1 MMFWKKKKETLDE
14 ILKKLEKKTEE
25 VKPQPQ
31 QATQPMQTTQATQTT
46 QTPQPKTQGVVTPQ
60 IIQQKPKAMEE
71 KKIKVKP
78 KTLVQRWK
86 TFVEYFASKR
96 KDLPELLKAAEIR
109 ESPYEF
115 TQRVLITSLL
125 ITILIC
131 GSLIILFLAIGVN
144 PIIFVLIAPILF
156 IFFVNYLMLYPLQK
170 IRISGKEV
178 EKDVLFAV
186 RDMIIALRG
195 GVPLYNAIVS
205 VSRGYGAASQEFSKI
220 INLVNLG
227 VPLDQAI
234 DQVVTTSK
242 SPSFRRVMLQASTTL
257 KAGADITAAMELTL
271 EQITNE
277 RVIELRRYGQK
288 LNAVAMFYMIVGVI
302 FPSMLITVAIVL
314 STFINII
321 TFTPQLLM
329 IAFIFI
335 LLLQLVFLNII
346 KNMRPS
352 YA

>member
-1 MMFWKKKKETLDE
+1 MWPFKRKKESLE
-14 ILKKLEKKTEE
+14 GILKKLENEGKKPVEAQPQKIEKEKQE
-25 VKPQPQ
+25 VKPVQ
-31 QATQPMQTTQATQTT
+31 QAQVP
-46 QTPQPKTQGVVTPQ
+46 
-60 IIQQKPKAMEE
+60 KPKPR
-71 KKIKVKP
+71 P
-78 KTLVQRWK
+78 KTLKQRWK
-86 TFVEYFASKR
+86 AFVEYFASKR
-96 KDLPELLKAAEIR
+96 KDLPELLKAAEIK
-109 ESPYEF
+109 ETPFEF
-115 TQRVLITSLL
+115 TQRVLITSIL
-125 ITILIC
+125 ITTIIST
-131 GSLIILFLAIGVN
+131 SLIVLFTAIGAN
-144 PIIFVLIAPILF
+144 PIVFIFIAPILF

-205 VSRGYGAASQEFSKI
+205 VTRGYGAASQEFAKI
-220 INLVNLG
+220 VNLVNLG

-242 SPSFRRVMLQASTTL
+242 SPSFRRIMLQASTTL
-257 KAGADITAAMELTL
+257 KAGADITAAMQLTL
-271 EQITNE
+271 EQITME
-277 RVIELRRYGQK
+277 RTIELRRYGQK
-288 LNAVAMFYMIVGVI
+288 LNAVAMFYMIIGVI

-314 STFINII
+314 STFVSII

-335 LLLQLVFLNII
+335 MLLQIIFLNMIR
-346 KNMRPS
+346 NMRPS

>member
-1 MMFWKKKKETLDE
+1 MWPFKRKKESLEE
-14 ILKKLEKKTEE
+14 ILKKLEKKEEKPAEVQPQKVEKEKVEEIKKEKQE
-25 VKPQPQ
+25 VKPVQ
-31 QATQPMQTTQATQTT
+31 QI
-46 QTPQPKTQGVVTPQ
+46 Q
-60 IIQQKPKAMEE
+60 IPKPKPR
-71 KKIKVKP
+71 P
-78 KTLVQRWK
+78 KTLAQRWK
-86 TFVEYFASKR
+86 TFVEYFASRR
-96 KDLPELLKAAEIR
+96 KDLPELLKAAEIK
-109 ESPYEF
+109 ETPFEF
-115 TQRVLITSLL
+115 TQRVLITSIL
-125 ITILIC
+125 ITTIIC
-131 GSLIILFLAIGVN
+131 VSLMVLFIAIGVN
-144 PIIFVLIAPILF
+144 PIIFIFLAPVLF

-205 VSRGYGAASQEFSKI
+205 VTRGYGAASQEFAKI
-220 INLVNLG
+220 VNLVNLG

-242 SPSFRRVMLQASTTL
+242 SPSFRRIMLQASTTL
-257 KAGADITAAMELTL
+257 KAGADITAAMQLTL
-271 EQITNE
+271 EQITME
-277 RVIELRRYGQK
+277 RTIELRRYGQK
-288 LNAVAMFYMIVGVI
+288 LNAVAMFYMIIGVI

-314 STFINII
+314 STFVSII

-335 LLLQLVFLNII
+335 MLLQVIFLNMIR
-346 KNMRPS
+346 NMRPS

>member
-1 MMFWKKKKETLDE
+1 MWPFKRKKESLEE
-14 ILKKLEKKTEE
+14 ILKKLEKKEE
-25 VKPQPQ
+25 KPVEVQPQ
-31 QATQPMQTTQATQTT
+31 KVEKEKVEEIKKEKQEAKPVQ
-46 QTPQPKTQGVVTPQ
+46 Q
-60 IIQQKPKAMEE
+60 IQIPKPKPR
-71 KKIKVKP
+71 P
-78 KTLVQRWK
+78 KTLAQRWK

-96 KDLPELLKAAEIR
+96 KDLPELLKAAEIK
-109 ESPYEF
+109 ETPFEF
-115 TQRVLITSLL
+115 TQRVLITSIL
-125 ITILIC
+125 ITTIIC
-131 GSLIILFLAIGVN
+131 VSLMVLFIAIGAN
-144 PIIFVLIAPILF
+144 PIIFIFIAPVLF

-205 VSRGYGAASQEFSKI
+205 VTRGYGAASQEFAKI
-220 INLVNLG
+220 VNLVNLG

-242 SPSFRRVMLQASTTL
+242 SPSFRRIMLQASTTL
-257 KAGADITAAMELTL
+257 KAGADITAAMQLTL
-271 EQITNE
+271 EQITTE
-277 RVIELRRYGQK
+277 RTIELRRYGQK
-288 LNAVAMFYMIVGVI
+288 LNAVAMFYMIIGVI

-314 STFINII
+314 STFVSII

-335 LLLQLVFLNII
+335 MLLQVIFLNMIR
-346 KNMRPS
+346 NMRPS

>member
-1 MMFWKKKKETLDE
+1 MWPFKRKKESLE
-14 ILKKLEKKTEE
+14 GILKKLENEEKKPAEVQPQKIEKEKVEEIKKENQE
-25 VKPQPQ
+25 VKPVQ
-31 QATQPMQTTQATQTT
+31 QMQI
-46 QTPQPKTQGVVTPQ
+46 PKL
-60 IIQQKPKAMEE
+60 KPR
-71 KKIKVKP
+71 P
-78 KTLVQRWK
+78 KTLSQRWK

-96 KDLPELLKAAEIR
+96 KDLPELLKAAEIK
-109 ESPYEF
+109 ETPFEF
-115 TQRVLITSLL
+115 TQRVLITSIL
-125 ITILIC
+125 ITTIIST
-131 GSLIILFLAIGVN
+131 SLIVLFTAIGAN
-144 PIIFVLIAPILF
+144 PIVFIFIAPILF

-205 VSRGYGAASQEFSKI
+205 VTRGYGAASQEFAKI
-220 INLVNLG
+220 VNLVNLG

-242 SPSFRRVMLQASTTL
+242 SPSFRRIMLQASTTL
-257 KAGADITAAMELTL
+257 KAGADITAAMQLTL
-271 EQITNE
+271 EQITTE
-277 RVIELRRYGQK
+277 RTIELRRYGQK
-288 LNAVAMFYMIVGVI
+288 LNAVAMFYMIIGVI

-314 STFINII
+314 STFVSII

-335 LLLQLVFLNII
+335 MLLQIIFLNMIR
-346 KNMRPS
+346 NMRPS

>member
-1 MMFWKKKKETLDE
+1 MWPFKRKKESLE
-14 ILKKLEKKTEE
+14 GILKKLENEEKKPAEVQPPKIEKEKVEETKKEKQE
-25 VKPQPQ
+25 VKPVQ
-31 QATQPMQTTQATQTT
+31 QMQI
-46 QTPQPKTQGVVTPQ
+46 PKL
-60 IIQQKPKAMEE
+60 KPR
-71 KKIKVKP
+71 P
-78 KTLVQRWK
+78 KTLKQRWK
-86 TFVEYFASKR
+86 AFVEYFASKR
-96 KDLPELLKAAEIR
+96 KDLPELLKAAEIK
-109 ESPYEF
+109 ETPFEF
-115 TQRVLITSLL
+115 TQRVLITSIL
-125 ITILIC
+125 ITTIISA
-131 GSLIILFLAIGVN
+131 SLIVLFTAIGAN
-144 PIIFVLIAPILF
+144 PIVFIFITPILF

-205 VSRGYGAASQEFSKI
+205 VTRGYGAASQEFAKI
-220 INLVNLG
+220 VNLVNLG

-242 SPSFRRVMLQASTTL
+242 SPSFRRIMLQASTTL
-257 KAGADITAAMELTL
+257 KAGADITAAMQLTL
-271 EQITNE
+271 EQITME
-277 RVIELRRYGQK
+277 RTIELRRYGQK
-288 LNAVAMFYMIVGVI
+288 LNAVAMFYMIIGVI

-314 STFINII
+314 STFVSII

-335 LLLQLVFLNII
+335 MFLQVIFLNMIR
-346 KNMRPS
+346 NMRPS

>member
-1 MMFWKKKKETLDE
+1 MWPFKRKKESLE
-14 ILKKLEKKTEE
+14 GILKKLENEEKKPAEVQPQKIEKEKVEEIKKENQE
-25 VKPQPQ
+25 VKPVQ
-31 QATQPMQTTQATQTT
+31 QMQI
-46 QTPQPKTQGVVTPQ
+46 PKL
-60 IIQQKPKAMEE
+60 KPR
-71 KKIKVKP
+71 P
-78 KTLVQRWK
+78 KTLSQRWK

-96 KDLPELLKAAEIR
+96 KDLPELLKAAEIK
-109 ESPYEF
+109 ETPFEF
-115 TQRVLITSLL
+115 TQRVLITSIL
-125 ITILIC
+125 ITTIIST
-131 GSLIILFLAIGVN
+131 SLIVLFTAIGAN
-144 PIIFVLIAPILF
+144 PIVFIFIAPILF

-205 VSRGYGAASQEFSKI
+205 VTRGYGAASQEFAKI
-220 INLVNLG
+220 VNLVNLG

-242 SPSFRRVMLQASTTL
+242 SPSFRRIMLQASTTL
-257 KAGADITAAMELTL
+257 KAGADITAAMQLTL
-271 EQITNE
+271 EQITME
-277 RVIELRRYGQK
+277 RTIELRRYGQK
-288 LNAVAMFYMIVGVI
+288 LNAVAMFYMIIGVI

-314 STFINII
+314 STFVSII

-329 IAFIFI
+329 IVFIFI
-335 LLLQLVFLNII
+335 MLLQIIFLNMIR
-346 KNMRPS
+346 NMRPS